1 MSASG
6 FWKRNRSHFID
17 HLPCGYLWMVGD
29 LVRTGGQEM
38 EEPGLGG
45 VQKLLALQCRPAG
58 QVSQ

>member
-6 FWKRNRSHFID
+6 YWKRNSSHFID
-17 HLPCGYLWMVGD
+17 HLLCGYLWLLGE

-38 EEPGLGG
+38 EEPGLEG
-45 VQKLLALQCRPAG
+45 VQKLLASQRRPAG